1 MGRIGG
7 TAVGLVL
14 SVAVSANAG
23 PDPQQVTDERL
34 RELMT
39 QAMTQAQGQS
49 PAAEPLL
56 PGPGI
61 GVELTVDEAVARAL
75 ERNLDI
81 AVERLA
87 PQTFEFSLAALRATY
102 RPALTST
109 LSQNNLVQLPTS
121 QLVGG
126 TRVEQDTQTFN
137 FGMAQALPWGG
148 GNFQVGW
155 SNRRQESSNAFVTFN
170 PQFNSTLSASLQQ
183 PLLRGFRIDTTR
195 QQLQI
200 TQINRD
206 ISEIQLR
213 ATVTNTLANV
223 RNAYWDLT
231 AAIRAVD
238 VARRSLAL
246 AEKLVDDN
254 RVRVEVG
261 TLAPIDIVQAEAEAA
276 TRRQAVAQAEAT
288 WRTAELALKRLI
300 VSGTDDPL
308 WGATLNPVDRPS
320 LAAAT
325 LDLETAVRSALEQR
339 TDLDQARRQLQSND
353 ITLDFL
359 QNQRLPAVDLLAS
372 YGLQGIGGPRF
383 IRQGGLGGDIT
394 DTIPGGYGDALRLL
408 RNRDFPNWT
417 VQLNI
422 SYPLGT
428 SAADAQYA
436 RARIQYNQAQAQ
448 IRQVELQVATE
459 VTNIALQ
466 VQSNLKRVDAATAAR
481 ELAERRLEAEE
492 SKFEVGMSTNFFVV
506 QAQRDLAD
514 AQVSEL
520 RAQLDYAKSLVDFE
534 RVQQTSISRAGVT
547 AVTTGGTTL
556 GTGTGTTGGTGTA
569 VTGTRTGATGT
580 GQP

>member
-1 MGRIGG
+1 MTSIATMAAGLLLAG
-7 TAVGLVL
+7 TLAV
-14 SVAVSANAG
+14 ADAG

-34 RELMT
+34 RELMQQALT
-39 QAMTQAQGQS
+39 QAGPQVPFET
-49 PAAEPLL
+49 PPL
-56 PGPGI
+56 PGPGV
-61 GVELTVDEAVARAL
+61 GLELTVDEAVARAL
-75 ERNLDI
+75 DRNLDI
-81 AVERLA
+81 AVERLS
-87 PQTFEFSLAALRATY
+87 PQAFDFSLAALRAAY
-102 RPALTST
+102 RPAVTST
-109 LSQNNLVQLPTS
+109 ISQNNLVQLPTS

-126 TRVEQDTQTFN
+126 TRVEQDSQTFN

-148 GNFQVGW
+148 GAFQVGW
-155 SNRRQESSNAFVTFN
+155 NNRRQESSNAFVTFN
-170 PQFNSTLSASLQQ
+170 PQFNSTLSASVQQ

-195 QQLQI
+195 QQLQV

-223 RNAYWDLT
+223 RSAYWDLT
-231 AAIRAVD
+231 AAVRGVD

-246 AEKLVDDN
+246 AEKLVEDN
-254 RVRVEVG
+254 RIRVEVG

-288 WRTAELALKRLI
+288 WRTAELSLKRLI

-308 WGATLNPVDRPS
+308 WRATLNPVDRPS
-320 LAAAT
+320 LAPPS
-325 LDLETAVRSALEQR
+325 LDLEGAVRRALEQR
-339 TDLDQARRQLQSND
+339 TDLDQARRQLQGND
-353 ITLDFL
+353 VTLALL
-359 QNQRLPAVDLLAS
+359 QNQRLPAMDLVAS
-372 YGLQGIGGPRF
+372 YGLQGIGGTRF
-383 IRQGGLGGDIT
+383 IRPGGLGGEIT

-417 VQLNI
+417 LQLNI

-436 RARIQYNQAQAQ
+436 RARIQYDQAQAQ

-459 VTNIALQ
+459 VTNIGLQ
-466 VQSNLKRVDAATAAR
+466 VQSNLKRVEAATAAR
-481 ELAERRLEAEE
+481 ALAERRLEAEE

-514 AQVSEL
+514 AEVSEL

-547 AVTTGGTTL
+547 TL
-556 GTGTGTTGGTGTA
+556 TPGAATGTGTTTTA
-569 VTGTRTGATGT
+569 GRTGT
-580 GQP
+580 GITGGTQQP